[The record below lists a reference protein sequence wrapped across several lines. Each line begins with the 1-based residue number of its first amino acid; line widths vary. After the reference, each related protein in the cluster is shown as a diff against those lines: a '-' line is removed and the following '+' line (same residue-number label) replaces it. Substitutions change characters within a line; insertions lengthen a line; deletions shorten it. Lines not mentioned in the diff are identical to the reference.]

1 MTSRIAKTFCRHFVE
16 SSLFQRQNK
25 EVIANI
31 FQIIL
36 CETDGLDDIIPNCGR
51 TVAVRTGSKDPN
63 NTISGTTATNS
74 LREVRF
80 LASLSD
86 LNIARILGE

>member
-1 MTSRIAKTFCRHFVE
+1 M
-16 SSLFQRQNK
+16 
-25 EVIANI
+25 
-31 FQIIL
+31 IL
-36 CETDGLDDIIPNCGR
+36 CETKGLEDIIPNCGK

-63 NTISGTTATNS
+63 HIISGTTTTNS

-86 LNIARILGE
+86 QNIARILGKFNF